1 MKNNDP
7 FSLFKNWYNQAC
19 ETEPSDPN
27 AMALATVD
35 AVGYPNVRIV
45 LLKEFSQDGF
55 IFYTNFES
63 TKGKELLNTLK
74 AAAVFHWKSLAQ
86 QIRIQGDIEIVSD
99 EQANEYF
106 HSRPRLSQIGAW
118 ASKQSRSLENEHAL
132 EKNLAYYTTKF
143 AIGPITRPPYWSG
156 FKIVPKRIEFWQE
169 GKFRLH
175 QRSVFIRQ
183 SDDGWLTEKL
193 YP

>member
-1 MKNNDP
+1 MENNDP
-7 FSLFKNWYNQAC
+7 FSLFNKWYEEAC
-19 ETEPSDPN
+19 EVEPSDPN
-27 AMALATVD
+27 AMALATVNET
-35 AVGYPNVRIV
+35 GYPNVRIV
-45 LLKEFSQDGF
+45 LLKEFSREGF

-63 TKGKELLNTLK
+63 TKGRELLKTLK
-74 AAAVFHWKSLAQ
+74 AAAVFHWKSLAK
-86 QIRIQGDIEIVSD
+86 QIRIQGDVETINN
-99 EQANEYF
+99 EQADQYF

-118 ASKQSRSLENEHAL
+118 ASKQSRSLESEHAL

-156 FKIVPKRIEFWQE
+156 FRIIPKRIEFWQE

-175 QRSVFIRQ
+175 KRSVFIRQ
-183 SDDGWLTEKL
+183 GSNNWINEKL